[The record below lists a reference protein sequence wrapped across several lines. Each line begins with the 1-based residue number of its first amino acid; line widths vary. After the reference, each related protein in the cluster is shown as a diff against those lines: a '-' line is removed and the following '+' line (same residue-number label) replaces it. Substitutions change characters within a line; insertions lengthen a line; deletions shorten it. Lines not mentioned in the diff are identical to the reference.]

1 MQFGFSFI
9 GAGIVLVLAFVY
21 INMVLQPRWFP
32 NEIDH
37 SGQEVTAEPAPIS
50 HATLGIVLLILL
62 FSGVIMI
69 TTGCVEIGI
78 LRSRG

>member
-1 MQFGFSFI
+1 MEFGFSFI
-9 GAGIVLVLAFVY
+9 GAGTLLVLAFAY

-37 SGQEVTAEPAPIS
+37 GGQEVTAQPAPLS
-50 HATLGIVLLILL
+50 HAALGIVLIILL
-62 FSGVIMI
+62 FGGVILI